1 MKQKPLSPAPFFSRL
16 HILAQNRVD
25 HSLITPPVLAEKSE
39 NIGIDAQSNLF
50 LRPQPEDRICEKIR
64 PKLGRVGEVNILVT
78 CRDSFIR
85 RVEIPFDERTTST
98 AAHCDRS
105 LIQDQSICP

>member
-50 LRPQPEDRICEKIR
+50 FGPSQRIAFAKKSGPSSDESEKSISSSHAEIH
-64 PKLGRVGEVNILVT
+64 LSGE
-78 CRDSFIR
+78 
-85 RVEIPFDERTTST
+85 
-98 AAHCDRS
+98 
-105 LIQDQSICP
+105 